1 MVKKKPHKLLILHA
15 CYSLKITLNNLSCK
29 KTLLSYLPLCMRYI
43 GAWKECIFTV
53 YDTKDQGNSP
63 IYIAPNKNMPWDTL
77 LTTAQPPLGGTQ
89 LPGSNPQLLSPGV
102 NQLPGSNPQLLPR
115 DTQLPSSNPQL
126 LPRDT
131 QLPDSYTTDRSINTF
146 PYQTS
151 PKYAGST
158 FATPVRFP
166 GEKEGA
172 ATSNPLNSG
181 SSRYPANASSSSSS
195 SSSYSGYG
203 NSDRNGYSPGG
214 SNNYQA
220 TRNVN
225 SYAPT
230 SSYTPNTNY
239 PHTSSYPASSSFSTQ
254 PTSSSYPIGSSSKS
268 STFPPA
274 SKNGSSS
281 SKHTR
286 LFLCKCSKHKINIF
300 ILWFQIFKL
309 AFKATFLRPVGF
321 SVQSCE
327 ARRQK
332 NLTCTRPSFREI

>member
-1 MVKKKPHKLLILHA
+1 MLPP
-15 CYSLKITLNNLSCK
+15 
-29 KTLLSYLPLCMRYI
+29 YLPLYMRYT

-77 LTTAQPPLGGTQ
+77 LTTMQPPLGVTQ
-89 LPGSNPQLLSPGV
+89 LPGGNPQLLSPGV
-102 NQLPGSNPQLLPR
+102 
-115 DTQLPSSNPQL
+115 TQLSGSNPQL

-131 QLPDSYTTDRSINTF
+131 QLPDSYTTDRSINSF

-151 PKYAGST
+151 SKYGGST

-166 GEKEGA
+166 GEREGA

-181 SSRYPANASSSSSS
+181 SSRYPASGSSSSSS
-195 SSSYSGYG
+195 NSYSGAG
-203 NSDRNGYSPGG
+203 NSDRNGYSVPVG
-214 SNNYQA
+214 SNNYPA

-230 SSYTPNTNY
+230 SSYPQNT
-239 PHTSSYPASSSFSTQ
+239 SYPASSSYPTH

-268 STFPPA
+268 STFPLA
-274 SKNGSSS
+274 SKTGSSS

-286 LFLCKCSKHKINIF
+286 LLLCKCSTHKIDIYF
-300 ILWFQIFKL
+300 MV
-309 AFKATFLRPVGF
+309 P
-321 SVQSCE
+321 
-327 ARRQK
+327 
-332 NLTCTRPSFREI
+332 NLLS